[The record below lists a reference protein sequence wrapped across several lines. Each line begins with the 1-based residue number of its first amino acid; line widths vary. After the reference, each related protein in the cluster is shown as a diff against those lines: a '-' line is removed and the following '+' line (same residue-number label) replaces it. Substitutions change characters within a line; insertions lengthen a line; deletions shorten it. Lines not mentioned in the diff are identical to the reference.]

1 MIYAKEKATGKILAS
16 NSHCTAESM
25 LSDITS
31 DGIKAE
37 DVVVAEASEEQI
49 RTWIDEQK
57 KLAMTYSDKRK
68 AEYPSLESVTVAL
81 AEKEEGNSAMWDE
94 ITKQRQ
100 AVKAK
105 HPKN

>member
-31 DGIKAE
+31 DGTKAE

-49 RTWIDEQK
+49 RTWITEQK
-57 KLAMTYSDKRK
+57 EAAKTYADKRK
-68 AEYPSLESVTVAL
+68 AEYPKIAELVVAL
-81 AEKEEGNSAMWDE
+81 YDTDDKAAIEKRRAD
-94 ITKQRQ
+94 IK
-100 AVKAK
+100 KK
-105 HPKN
+105 YPKPE